1 MPCLPYPLVRKTDL
15 KIPKGLSEVV
25 NRRTADIT
33 MAKMFF
39 IIMLC
44 ICSMYIYMCYL
55 VCLYLVKISLIL
67 ISNYDF
73 RTCALHLLTIS
84 WAPEFTQPLVFSGV
98 CIAQS
103 LVFCVVFC
111 RVLFILLSF
120 FALRTN
126 AFYLQTFLL
135 IMFFRMYINTLLV
148 YH

>member
-1 MPCLPYPLVRKTDL
+1 
-15 KIPKGLSEVV
+15 
-25 NRRTADIT
+25 

-39 IIMLC
+39 IIILC
-44 ICSMYIYMCYL
+44 ICSMHIYMCYL
-55 VCLYLVKISLIL
+55 VCLHLVKISLIL
-67 ISNYDF
+67 ISKINIKNF

-84 WAPEFTQPLVFSGV
+84 WEPEFTHPLVYSGI

-120 FALRTN
+120 LALRTN

-135 IMFFRMYINTLLV
+135 INFFRIYINTLLV
-148 YH
+148 YY